1 MKNQRKI
8 HNTLTGQ
15 RTNESNRL
23 EDSGQDSQN
32 KVFFSPEN

>member
-1 MKNQRKI
+1 MKNLRKI

-15 RTNESNRL
+15 RTNESNRQ
-23 EDSGQDSQN
+23 EESGQSDQN